1 MRKAI
6 VLILTVVALAACHHE
21 EKPLATRGAKPKKVD
36 PRTVVGV
43 EVGNIMPSYHS
54 EWLDGK
60 AFDLASERG
69 NVVFLNVWAT
79 WCGPCRSEMPLLQGM
94 QDQYAARGLKVIG
107 VSVDEGG
114 VAGVKAF
121 LASQKIRYPSAI
133 DPEGHI
139 ANILQTTVLPTSV
152 LIDRTGH
159 IVWKDAG
166 MLSGPEPAL
175 TKAIEQSLAR

>member
-1 MRKAI
+1 MKKLIAI
-6 VLILTVVALAACHHE
+6 ALATLALAACHHE
-21 EKPLATRGAKPKKVD
+21 EKPLVKRAARKKVD

-43 EVGNIMPSYHS
+43 EVGNIMPTYQAQ
-54 EWLDGK
+54 WLDGK
-60 AFDLASERG
+60 SFDLAAEKG

-79 WCGPCRSEMPLLQGM
+79 WCGPCRGEMPLLQSI

-166 MLSGPEPAL
+166 MLTGPEPAL